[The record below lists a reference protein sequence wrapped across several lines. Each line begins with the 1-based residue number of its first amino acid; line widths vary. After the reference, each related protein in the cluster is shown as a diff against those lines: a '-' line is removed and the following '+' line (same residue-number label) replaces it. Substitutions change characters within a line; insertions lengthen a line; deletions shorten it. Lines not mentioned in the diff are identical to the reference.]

1 MKRKIIHIHEALC
14 NGCGICVQSCHESA
28 IQMIDGKA
36 KLLDDKYCDGLGDCL
51 PACPTGAIE
60 IIERTAVPYDE
71 DAVIELLQSLGKD
84 IPPSLQ
90 QNVNLDTID
99 ASASQSVPNYS
110 GCPGM
115 QAKKLTNNNVN
126 TNYNDDTLSRPSQLR
141 QWPIQLHLINP
152 SADYLVDAD
161 LLIAADCTAFSYG
174 DFHKDFMN
182 GKVTII
188 GCPKLDDNQFYT
200 QKLTHIFTN
209 NSINS
214 ITVARMEVPCCS
226 GLVAATKEALSK
238 SGKLIYYNEVVIT
251 VDGKIIP

>member
-1 MKRKIIHIHEALC
+1 MKRKIVHIHEALC
-14 NGCGICVQSCHESA
+14 NGCGICVQACHESA
-28 IQMIDGKA
+28 IQMINGKA

-71 DAVIELLQSLGKD
+71 AAVIELLHSLGKD

-90 QNVNLDTID
+90 QNASLDSID
-99 ASASQSVPNYS
+99 TSASQSVTSFS

-115 QAKKLTNNNVN
+115 QAKKLTNNNIN
-126 TNYNDDTLSRPSQLR
+126 SNFMNDNSSRPSQLR

-152 SADYLVDAD
+152 SADYLVDAHI
-161 LLIAADCTAFSYG
+161 LIAADCTAFSYG

-188 GCPKLDDNQFYT
+188 GCPKLDDNQFYA

-214 ITVARMEVPCCS
+214 ITVARMEVPCC
-226 GLVAATKEALSK
+226 GGIVAAVKQALSK
-238 SGKLIYYNEVVIT
+238 SEKAIPYNEVVIS
-251 VDGKIIP
+251 VDGKLV